1 MEIFKHIIFLIVA
14 ISIVIPKDNKNN
26 NQAKMI
32 KKIKMVKHL
41 DLDEKQSE
49 KLFVR
54 EKDLENQYKI
64 INDKKRALRKKMRDA
79 RESGTMTQGQVD
91 QLIDEMHDLDRQ
103 RKSLKENHHK
113 GVSDILTPS
122 QRLKYVNFDDHFKN
136 EMKDKVRKKPHSRKS
151 RNKRPK

>member
-1 MEIFKHIIFLIVA
+1 
-14 ISIVIPKDNKNN
+14 
-26 NQAKMI
+26 MI

-54 EKDLENQYKI
+54 EKDLENEYKI

-103 RKSLKENHHK
+103 RKSLKE
-113 GVSDILTPS
+113 IP
-122 QRLKYVNFDDHFKN
+122 
-136 EMKDKVRKKPHSRKS
+136 
-151 RNKRPK
+151 